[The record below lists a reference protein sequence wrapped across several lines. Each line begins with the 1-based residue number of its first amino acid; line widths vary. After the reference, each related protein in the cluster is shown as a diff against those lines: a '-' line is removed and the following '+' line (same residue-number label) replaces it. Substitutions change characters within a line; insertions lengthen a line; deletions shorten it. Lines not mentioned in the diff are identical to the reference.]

1 MRLQILKTLDSL
13 RPMLQAD
20 GGDLSFVDYF
30 NKIVFVKL
38 TGACEGCPHAN
49 ITIQNGI
56 EAKLL
61 ELFPD
66 EVNEVR
72 DVTFEDPS
80 ID

>member
-1 MRLQILKTLDSL
+1 MRLEIQKALDAL

-30 NKIVFVKL
+30 NRIVFVRL

-49 ITIQNGI
+49 VTIKQGI
-56 EAKLL
+56 EAKLT

-66 EVNEVR
+66 EVREVR
-72 DVTFEDPS
+72 DVTFEDF
-80 ID
+80 D